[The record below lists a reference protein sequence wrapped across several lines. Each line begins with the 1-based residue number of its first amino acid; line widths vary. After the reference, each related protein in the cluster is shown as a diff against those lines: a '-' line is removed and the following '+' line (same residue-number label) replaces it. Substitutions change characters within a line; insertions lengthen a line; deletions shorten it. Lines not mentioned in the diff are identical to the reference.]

1 MIQDWKLTSGALA
14 CSRCNCEFKVGQV
27 FFSALSEEANG
38 GLVRQDFC
46 TGCWREAVE
55 DGFFCFWKTRR
66 AAERRAVKIDVYPVY
81 RLFAGL
87 RDDGTAEKRELRFV
101 LALYLTRRKALRM
114 VGLSRRNGRELL
126 EFQRPRAEETFRVE
140 NPRLN
145 EDQVKAATRRLQEL
159 FQGAL

>member
-1 MIQDWKLTSGALA
+1 MMQDWKLTRGAPA
-14 CSRCNCEFKVGQV
+14 CSRCDSEFEVGQV
-27 FFSALSEEANG
+27 FFSALSEEADG
-38 GLVRQDFC
+38 ALVRQDFC
-46 TGCWREAVE
+46 TPCWHEAVE

-66 AAERRAVKIDVYPVY
+66 AAQRRAIKIDVYPVY

-87 RDDGTAEKRELRFV
+87 QDDGTAQKKELRFV
-101 LALYLTRRKALRM
+101 LALYLTRRKVLRM
-114 VGLSRRNGRELL
+114 VGLSRQNGRELL

-145 EDQVKAATRRLQEL
+145 EDQVKAATRQLQEL